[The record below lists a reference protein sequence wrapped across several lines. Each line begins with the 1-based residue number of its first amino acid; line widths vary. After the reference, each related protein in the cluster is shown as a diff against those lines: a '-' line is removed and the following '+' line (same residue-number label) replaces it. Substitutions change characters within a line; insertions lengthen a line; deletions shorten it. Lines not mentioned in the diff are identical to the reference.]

1 MHACEY
7 FNVWLK
13 NLIWMLLKT
22 PQKLWGPKKETG
34 MGKKKKKI
42 FLMGA
47 CFVCI
52 IYTLFYFFHS
62 SMLVLISIPCG
73 CSRVILIPHPIP
85 QLCAQFSRVASHL
98 ITLGPPT
105 YHNIL
110 SFSYFKFSII
120 NTTITLLLSSS
131 SSQSPYV
138 KKLEPQNKL

>member
-7 FNVWLK
+7 LNVWLK

-34 MGKKKKKI
+34 MGKKKKKNL
-42 FLMGA
+42 FDGGML
-47 CFVCI
+47 CLHY
-52 IYTLFYFFHS
+52 IYTFFFHS
-62 SMLVLISIPCG
+62 SMLVLVSIPCG